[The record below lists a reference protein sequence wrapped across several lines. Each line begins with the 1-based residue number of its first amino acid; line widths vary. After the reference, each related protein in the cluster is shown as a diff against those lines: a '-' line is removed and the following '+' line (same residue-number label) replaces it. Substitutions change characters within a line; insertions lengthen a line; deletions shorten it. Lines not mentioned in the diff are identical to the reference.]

1 MTEPVPPAIP
11 APPSDA
17 AAAMSAVASAVK
29 GPGTPDSASLVAK
42 PETMPTLF
50 LAGGGIALTA
60 LVVGIILLVGA
71 PRWPWL
77 LLPLWPDSVAGERV
91 TGLVTIAVSLCG
103 IIALIMF
110 RMASKNLTR
119 FEAKA
124 GPGSITL
131 ETGD

>member
-1 MTEPVPPAIP
+1 MTDPKTDPAV
-11 APPSDA
+11 S
-17 AAAMSAVASAVK
+17 AMQAVSEAVK
-29 GPGTPDSASLVAK
+29 GADTPGQASVSAR
-42 PETMPTLF
+42 PERGATLYM
-50 LAGGGIALTA
+50 AGGGVALTVV
-60 LVVGIILLVGA
+60 VVGIILLVGS
-71 PRWPWL
+71 PRWDWL
-77 LLPLWPDSVAGERV
+77 KLPLWPDSVAEARV
-91 TGLVTIAVSLCG
+91 TGLVAIALGLCG